1 MAIPYNQE
9 GEKKTN
15 PTLDEVNYRAPSCRV
30 QPSENR
36 LLSASGFKHSRVSRA
51 LHSPGKDGGPS
62 HCRGQGWVLGRVTRR
77 ADAPQRSTLGWML
90 GGWGWGRE
98 GLFSA
103 DPISS
108 SHPVVPPEAPESTRK
123 TWGGRDHLLEWPGL
137 ATEASSPWFWVS
149 LPLSSMVGGGE
160 RWSAPSLP
168 PNLLGYLLIL
178 VGTLV
183 LSQNLRDFWQGLR
196 QNEIKKP
203 AASPAGPQQCE
214 RTAQLQMAP
223 GGRPLATDSPEP
235 PAFGSGG
242 FLCLRFTSEIL
253 TRTPNSL
260 LDISIRMETPR
271 APQVRAKQVSIS
283 TLFSLT

>member
-1 MAIPYNQE
+1 M
-9 GEKKTN
+9 
-15 PTLDEVNYRAPSCRV
+15 
-30 QPSENR
+30 
-36 LLSASGFKHSRVSRA
+36 SRA

-90 GGWGWGRE
+90 GGWGLGRE

-183 LSQNLRDFWQGLR
+183 LSQNISDSWQGLR

>member
-1 MAIPYNQE
+1 M
-9 GEKKTN
+9 
-15 PTLDEVNYRAPSCRV
+15 
-30 QPSENR
+30 
-36 LLSASGFKHSRVSRA
+36 SRA

-90 GGWGWGRE
+90 GGWGLGRE

-149 LPLSSMVGGGE
+149 LPLSSMVGGEE

-183 LSQNLRDFWQGLR
+183 LSQNIRDSWQGLR
-196 QNEIKKP
+196 QNEIKKTSCVSSR
-203 AASPAGPQQCE
+203 SPA
-214 RTAQLQMAP
+214 
-223 GGRPLATDSPEP
+223 
-235 PAFGSGG
+235 
-242 FLCLRFTSEIL
+242 
-253 TRTPNSL
+253 
-260 LDISIRMETPR
+260 
-271 APQVRAKQVSIS
+271 V
-283 TLFSLT
+283 